1 MENNKL
7 EELIKLTHSEQY
19 KTTAGNKY
27 ASKVIA
33 EFNFG
38 ETIIYIPAKKPVPV
52 HGKYDKLDAKSVFPP
67 NVDDG
72 YFLRGEGSILYSV
85 GFTSLVKMKKVVDT
99 SFYFALPS
107 NTVRKLL
114 VESKIYYIIL
124 NHGSNDFFWIKAE
137 GNLPN
142 KKDLEASE
150 LEFIRKA
157 DAGDSVHQ
165 FKLAC
170 NYLNGLYGLDRIN
183 DAMKYF
189 LLSAKQGNLDAQHAL
204 ATRYRRR
211 DVIVADNDAEA
222 FKWYMSA
229 ALGGRPDSQCS
240 VGTCYASGEGIKRDP
255 VEANKWFLK
264 SAEQGYAIAQGNL
277 AVHLENGIGCEP
289 NPIEAIKWYRKAAQG
304 GYEIAQYNLACALL
318 REANKGKENPE
329 IIQLLTEAAKKG
341 MVDAMNLLFKLY
353 WTGSFTKVNKELA
366 IGHITHASNSG
377 DTSAMV
383 ILGKILI
390 DEDEG
395 MLNVKEGKE
404 WLIRAALSGDSEAP
418 LWASVACQLGD
429 GKKHTQEDVID
440 GMAWLHIAVGND
452 VTQKYAIQT
461 LEQLKVEYPEY
472 IKESENRARELEAQ
486 IVR

>member
-1 MENNKL
+1 
-7 EELIKLTHSEQY
+7 
-19 KTTAGNKY
+19 
-27 ASKVIA
+27 
-33 EFNFG
+33 
-38 ETIIYIPAKKPVPV
+38 
-52 HGKYDKLDAKSVFPP
+52 
-67 NVDDG
+67 
-72 YFLRGEGSILYSV
+72 
-85 GFTSLVKMKKVVDT
+85 MKKVVDT

-107 NTVRKLL
+107 KTVRNLL

-142 KKDLEASE
+142 KKELEVSE
-150 LEFIRKA
+150 LEFIKQA
-157 DAGDSVHQ
+157 DAGDAVKQ
-165 FKLAC
+165 FNLAC
-170 NYLNGLYGLDRIN
+170 NYLNGLYGLNRIN

-211 DVIVADNDAEA
+211 DVIVANNDAEA

-240 VGTCYASGEGIKRDP
+240 VGTCYACGEGVAKNP
-255 VEANKWFLK
+255 TEANKWFLK
-264 SAEQGYAIAQGNL
+264 AAEQGYAIAQGNL
-277 AVHLENGIGCEP
+277 AVHLDNGIGCEP
-289 NPIEAIKWYRKAAQG
+289 NPAEAKKWYKKSAQG
-304 GYEIAQYNLACALL
+304 GYEIAQYNLACLLL
-318 REANKGKENPE
+318 RENSKDKENPE
-329 IIQLLTEAAKKG
+329 IIQLLTDAAKSG

-353 WTGSFTKVNKELA
+353 WTGQYTKINKELA
-366 IGHITHASNSG
+366 IQQITHASNSG

-395 MLNVKEGKE
+395 MLDVKKGKE
-404 WLIRAALSGDSEAP
+404 WLIRAALSGNSEAP

-429 GKKHTQEDVID
+429 GKKHTEEDVID
-440 GMAWLHIAVGND
+440 GMAWLHIAVENN
-452 VTQKYAIQT
+452 TIQKYAIQT
-461 LEQLKVEYPEY
+461 LEQLKLEHPEY
-472 IKESENRARELEAQ
+472 IKVSENRARELKAQ